1 MSVLLDLLS
10 LQKTDTAISQ
20 ARHRLAH
27 LPQIESH
34 QQALASLTT
43 VRNQIE
49 VAARRHVQ
57 ALADISQLEAESH
70 QLDVDLERLQKQL
83 RSIVA
88 IREFEALQH
97 EIANLQTIRSSLDDK
112 ELDLLELVD
121 ALASEMESNG
131 KREQME
137 TTNVADLHE
146 ELEAAQQV
154 IRNEIQEL
162 SERRSAITLVVPE
175 RNLLDYESKR
185 KHISGGAVAELRGPT
200 CQSCHLDIS
209 KGELDAMKKLPADE
223 FPECPNC
230 GCYLVI

>member
-27 LPQIESH
+27 LPQIETH
-34 QQALASLTT
+34 QQALASLNT
-43 VRNQIE
+43 VRSQIE

-57 ALADISQLEAESH
+57 ALADIAQLEAESH

-131 KREQME
+131 KREQIE
-137 TTNVADLHE
+137 TTNVAELHE

-162 SERRSAITLVVPE
+162 GERRSAISLVVPE

-185 KHISGGAVAELRGPT
+185 KHISGGAVAELHGPT

-209 KGELDAMKKLPADE
+209 KGELDAMKKLTADE

>member
-1 MSVLLDLLS
+1 MSVLTDLLS

-27 LPQIESH
+27 LPQIEAH

-57 ALADISQLEAESH
+57 AVADIAQLEAESH

-83 RSIVA
+83 RTIVA

-97 EIANLQTIRSSLDDK
+97 EIANLQTTRSSLDDK

-131 KREQME
+131 KREQTE
-137 TTNVADLHE
+137 TTYVTELRG

-154 IRNEIQEL
+154 IRNEIKEL
-162 SERRSAITLVVPE
+162 GERRSAITLVVPE

-185 KHISGGAVAELRGPT
+185 KHISGGAVAELHGPT

>member
-10 LQKTDTAISQ
+10 LQKTDTAMSQ

-34 QQALASLTT
+34 QQALASLNT
-43 VRNQIE
+43 VRSQIE

-57 ALADISQLEAESH
+57 ALADITQLEAESH
-70 QLDVDLERLQKQL
+70 QLDVDLERLQNQL

-131 KREQME
+131 KREQIE
-137 TTNVADLHE
+137 TTNVAGLHE
-146 ELEAAQQV
+146 VLEAAQQV
-154 IRNEIQEL
+154 VRDEIQEL
-162 SERRSAITLVVPE
+162 SERRSAISLVVPE
-175 RNLLDYESKR
+175 RNLLDYERKR

>member
-1 MSVLLDLLS
+1 MSVLTDLLS

-27 LPQIESH
+27 LPQIEAH
-34 QQALASLTT
+34 QQALASLDT
-43 VRNQIE
+43 VRSQIE

-57 ALADISQLEAESH
+57 AVADIAQLEAESH
-70 QLDVDLERLQKQL
+70 QLDVDLDRLQKQL
-83 RSIVA
+83 RTIVA

-97 EIANLQTIRSSLDDK
+97 EIANRQTIRSSIDDK

-131 KREQME
+131 KREQIE
-137 TTNVADLHE
+137 TTNVTELHG

>member
-10 LQKTDTAISQ
+10 LQKTDTAMSQ

-27 LPQIESH
+27 LPQIETH
-34 QQALASLTT
+34 QQALASLNT

-57 ALADISQLEAESH
+57 ALADIAQLEAESH

-83 RSIVA
+83 RTIVA

-131 KREQME
+131 KREQIE
-137 TTNVADLHE
+137 TTNVAELHD

-162 SERRSAITLVVPE
+162 SERRSAISLVVPE

-185 KHISGGAVAELRGPT
+185 KHISGGAVAELHGPT

>member
-10 LQKTDTAISQ
+10 LQKTDTAMSQ

-27 LPQIESH
+27 LPQIETH
-34 QQALASLTT
+34 QQALASLNT

-57 ALADISQLEAESH
+57 ALADITQLEAESH
-70 QLDVDLERLQKQL
+70 QLDVDLERLHNQL

-97 EIANLQTIRSSLDDK
+97 EIVNLQTIRSSLDDK

-131 KREQME
+131 KREQIE
-137 TTNVADLHE
+137 TTNVAGLHE

-154 IRNEIQEL
+154 VRVEIQEL
-162 SERRSAITLVVPE
+162 SERRSAISLVVPE